1 MERENIPTVY
11 IYEYIR
17 TRGYEPLHFEE
28 HYRHLAELSH
38 KFQIFPIEE
47 RLPREVLRQ
56 HIVERL
62 KRAGYAPTA
71 TNALCVKIPP
81 FGKEPEIEV
90 EEIFYNDFA
99 LRAVHPQGHILY
111 VNGEFITHNTSARM
125 ALIDFERTIS
135 QDADEGV
142 AIWVNDKK
150 EVIAIDGA
158 DVVAVFDDKIIF
170 SSHSNSIECEMVYER
185 VAATRRDVLRGS
197 IYEADL
203 TQAKEVLGI
212 DYRGIVALESFD
224 MVSYTDITAEKIA
237 SIVNSAEAL

>member
-1 MERENIPTVY
+1 
-11 IYEYIR
+11 
-17 TRGYEPLHFEE
+17 
-28 HYRHLAELSH
+28 
-38 KFQIFPIEE
+38 
-47 RLPREVLRQ
+47 
-56 HIVERL
+56 
-62 KRAGYAPTA
+62 
-71 TNALCVKIPP
+71 
-81 FGKEPEIEV
+81 
-90 EEIFYNDFA
+90 
-99 LRAVHPQGHILY
+99 
-111 VNGEFITHNTSARM
+111 M

-203 TQAKEVLGI
+203 TRAKEVLGI
-212 DYRGIVALESFD
+212 DYRGIVTLESFD

-237 SIVNSAEAL
+237 SIVNDTEVL

>member
-1 MERENIPTVY
+1 MERENIPMVY

-17 TRGYEPLHFEE
+17 TRGCEPLHFDE
-28 HYRHLAELSH
+28 HYRHLAKLSH
-38 KFQIFPIEE
+38 KFQIFPIED

-56 HIVERL
+56 HIVEKL

-71 TNALCVKIPP
+71 TNAICVKIPP

-125 ALIDFERTIS
+125 AHIDFERTIS

-158 DVVAVFDDKIIF
+158 AAVAVFDNEIRFSNFGNSVEFEVVYDKL
-170 SSHSNSIECEMVYER
+170 SSVRKNV
-185 VAATRRDVLRGS
+185 TRGS

-203 TQAKEVLGI
+203 TRAKEVLGI
-212 DYRGIVALESFD
+212 DYRGIVAIESFD

>member
-1 MERENIPTVY
+1 MVY

-47 RLPREVLRQ
+47 RLPREMLRQ
-56 HIVERL
+56 RIVEQLR
-62 KRAGYAPTA
+62 RAGYASTA
-71 TNALCVKIPP
+71 TNAICVKIPP

-111 VNGEFITHNTSARM
+111 VNGELITHNTSARM
-125 ALIDFERTIS
+125 AHIDFERTIS
-135 QDADEGV
+135 QDADDGV

-185 VAATRRDVLRGS
+185 VAATRRNVLRGS
-197 IYEADL
+197 LFEEDL
-203 TQAKEVLGI
+203 KQAKEVLGI
-212 DYRGIVALESFD
+212 DYRGIVALKSFSSHHY
-224 MVSYTDITAEKIA
+224 MNITAEKIA